1 MTRAPGDPVRR
12 ARVGGFS
19 LLELLTVLAILGLA
33 AGVLAPRLAAML
45 DSERSGLRAKV
56 IAAVRSGQL
65 EATGRGVPVI
75 LVLDAADNTLRAGAA
90 EVRLPRGWRVERAP
104 SDAGAPGTSFEP
116 APAAAPGRAVPLMA
130 WSPSGLSDAARW
142 RLVDARGRAVT
153 IAADPIDGVRVE

>member
-1 MTRAPGDPVRR
+1 MIPARPGVARR
-12 ARVGGFS
+12 ADRGFS

-45 DSERSGLRAKV
+45 DGERSGLRAKV

-65 EATGRGVPVI
+65 EATRRGVPVM
-75 LVLDAADNTLRAGAA
+75 LELDTADNTLRAGAA

-104 SDAGAPGTSFEP
+104 AGPASPASPFEP
-116 APAAAPGRAVPLMA
+116 VLAGGGARAVPLMA